1 MLQMSDDCR
10 DTAMNMHT
18 CVMIATRVCA
28 VASAR
33 ASWRDYMHDN
43 DASHKAASDTCEC
56 YFEVAC
62 MRTTN
67 ALAGIAKGRAEAGA
81 RSIP

>member
-1 MLQMSDDCR
+1 MSDDCR

-33 ASWRDYMHDN
+33 ASWPEGDYMHDN
-43 DASHKAASDTCEC
+43 DASHKAASHTCEC
-56 YFEVAC
+56 YFEEAC

-67 ALAGIAKGRAEAGA
+67 ARAGIAKGRAEERA